1 MSEVEEEKDSGIVS
15 GDAVGVAQR
24 VVVTV
29 FHRSP
34 TIDGAQQMAVVV
46 THFTVGGDDAQLA
59 VPPASHFAIP
69 ANMPQRMVVA
79 VLNFARK
86 RYSATHA
93 VVSVSERTVRVDL
106 SNDMVIAV

>member
-1 MSEVEEEKDSGIVS
+1 MS
-15 GDAVGVAQR
+15 GDAIGVAQR

-34 TIDGAQQMAVVV
+34 TIDGAQQVAVVV
-46 THFTVGGDDAQLA
+46 THLAVGGDNAQLA
-59 VPPASHFAIP
+59 VPPASHFAIT
-69 ANMPQRMVVA
+69 ADMSKCVVVA
-79 VLNFARK
+79 VLNFSRK